1 MNIYNVG
8 GGGGVVVGV
17 IDIRLLPS
25 LAKKY
30 KYLILLHHMCTPI
43 LLSYFS
49 YNFVCLHGLNK

>member
-30 KYLILLHHMCTPI
+30 KYLILLHHIMYSHTTFI
-43 LLSYFS
+43 LFIQFCLSPWFE
-49 YNFVCLHGLNK
+49 